1 MATAVELF
9 QRDCQVSDS
18 AGAVAPL
25 VVTFYAPIKNPKGD
39 DYLSRARISCPF
51 FTKDVYGLGSDAA
64 QSFFSLPNAVV
75 SYLIG
80 QRRHGFETYLFEKG
94 DLDYR
99 DFWAYVK

>member
-1 MATAVELF
+1 MTSAVELF
-9 QRDCQVSDS
+9 HRDCHVSDPT
-18 AGAVAPL
+18 GAVAPL
-25 VVTFYAPIKNPKGD
+25 VVAFYAPLKNPDGD

-64 QSFFSLPNAVV
+64 QSFFSLPDAVV

-80 QRRHGFETYLFEKG
+80 QRRHGFETYLFERG

-99 DFWAYVK
+99 NFWTYQR